1 MRVASSLR
9 HLALYPLSAAALAVL
24 LLIPAIQIGRLGV
37 PHGRDRQD
45 LKHLLQ
51 ELSRKADLVLSHDIQ
66 ADRSAPE
73 IWIQRLGADQA
84 ADRWSAL
91 RGQIW
96 WTAWMG
102 DGAPVLI
109 LPRPSAALSA
119 ADRSAADRL
128 AAAESEGP
136 PSYQL
141 LFADA
146 LHEKVFREQPLELK
160 GVPSRLETVCLDR
173 LMSTRA
179 VIWRPAAL
187 SSLAGASSVL
197 LQSASHGCLSL
208 SLKGKDLRFSGFVS
222 PRPLASA
229 PDRLRPSPPRLTQQE
244 RSVMTPDGD
253 ATTLLHLQSHPSSPV
268 LRALLERPLIKQN
281 LESAFGV
288 TAKLRQLLLD
298 APMALRLHRLAG
310 GPYQAAL
317 ELDLNLAS
325 PTTAVAAALEK
336 TALGL
341 EQRGL
346 SRSKLALIN
355 PDGRSVTDA
364 LVWSQPERP
373 PLGGWAWF
381 KTQDQSPQL
390 RFSLGAPPSARQ
402 PEPLNKD
409 QNGLSIVLQPA
420 ALTQLDL
427 LPGRWPA
434 VVLQA
439 DRIKLWIAPLT
450 GDKLGP
456 HNWSWLDGQLSL
468 P

>member
-9 HLALYPLSAAALAVL
+9 HLALYPLTTAALAFL
-24 LLIPAIQIGRLGV
+24 LLIPAIQIGRLDA
-37 PHGRDRQD
+37 PLSRHRRD
-45 LKHLLQ
+45 LIHLLQ
-51 ELSRKADLVLSHDIQ
+51 ALSRKADLVLSHDIQ

-73 IWIQRLGADQA
+73 IWIQRLGAEQA
-84 ADRWSAL
+84 ADRWSSL

-109 LPRPSAALSA
+109 LPRPSAARSA
-119 ADRSAADRL
+119 ADRST
-128 AAAESEGP
+128 AAEPEALPGF
-136 PSYQL
+136 QL

-179 VIWRPAAL
+179 VRWRPAAL

-197 LQSASHGCLSL
+197 LQSAAHGCLSL
-208 SLKGKDLRFSGFVS
+208 SLRGKDLRFSGFVS

-229 PDRLRPSPPRLTQQE
+229 PDQLSPSQPRLMQQE
-244 RSVMTPDGD
+244 RSAMAPSGD
-253 ATTLLHLQSHPSSPV
+253 ATTLLHVHSHPSSPV
-268 LRALLERPLIKQN
+268 LRALLERPLIKQP

-288 TAKLRQLLLD
+288 TPKLRRLLLD

-341 EQRGL
+341 EERGL

-355 PDGRSVTDA
+355 PDGRSVTEA
-364 LVWSQPERP
+364 LVWNQPERP

-381 KTQDQSPQL
+381 KTEDQTPQL

-409 QNGLSIVLQPA
+409 QTGLSIVLQPA
-420 ALTQLDL
+420 ALTQLGL

-434 VVLQA
+434 VVRKA

-450 GDKLGP
+450 GGKLGP
-456 HNWSWLDGQLSL
+456 QDWSWLDGQLSL